1 MEIID
6 NEKNN
11 RDDAKWGEWSEPTD
25 TVVLTASNGWF
36 LDVRFL
42 SDGGELDWA
51 FAGKRSVGE
60 SIASI
65 RAGVDC

>member
-6 NEKNN
+6 DEKNE
-11 RDDAKWGEWSEPTD
+11 DETKWGEWNEPTD

-42 SDGGELDWA
+42 SHGGELDWA
-51 FAGKRSVGE
+51 FAGKRSVGA
-60 SIASI
+60 SIASREVGI
-65 RAGVDC
+65 DC